1 MERADERRA
10 LSMNSRLLIDAF
22 VRQTMVLIAQV
33 ATTAGVR
40 TPLAHVANQ
49 VFLDL
54 TQALEQQ
61 GLGRKVVA
69 DMFGLALRSYQQ
81 KVDRLGESASTR
93 GVTLWEAI
101 HSYLL
106 ERDVVSRA
114 ELQKRFSR
122 DDPASVAGILRD
134 LVESG
139 LVYKTGRGETTVYRI
154 APSDDLQRALAVG
167 PDETAAA
174 CTWAAIYRQG
184 PLSRQQ
190 LLEALP
196 LEGAVLD
203 QALATLLQDGRI
215 EREDGAGG
223 ARYSSQRM
231 LLPLGETAGWE
242 ASVLDHYHSVVG
254 ALCAKLRNGQ
264 TRALPSDQL
273 GGSTFTY
280 DVWPGHPNEERVLAL
295 LSEHRRTLAALWD
308 AVNQHSE
315 ERGKPDAF
323 TRVTFYC
330 GQLVTRE
337 GVGTDADETEA

>member
-1 MERADERRA
+1 
-10 LSMNSRLLIDAF
+10 MNSRLLVDAF

-49 VFLDL
+49 VFRDL
-54 TQALEQQ
+54 TTALEQQ

-81 KVDRLGESASTR
+81 KVDRLTESASAG

-101 HSYLL
+101 HRYLV
-106 ERDVVSRA
+106 ERNVVSRA
-114 ELQKRFSR
+114 DLLKRFVN

-139 LVYKTGRGETTVYRI
+139 LVYRTGRGDSLVYRI
-154 APSDDLQRALAVG
+154 APADDLQKALAG
-167 PDETAAA
+167 EPEATTA
-174 CTWAAIYRQG
+174 CTWAAIYRHG
-184 PLSRQQ
+184 PLSRAQ
-190 LLEALP
+190 LLERLP
-196 LEGAVLD
+196 LPEERID
-203 QALATLLQDGRI
+203 RALETLLSDGRI
-215 EREDGAGG
+215 ECTQATEGPLYG
-223 ARYSSQRM
+223 SQRM

-242 ASVLDHYHSVVG
+242 AAMLDHYTAVVA

-273 GGSTFTY
+273 GGSTFSF
-280 DVWPGHPNEERVLAL
+280 DIWSGHPQEQRVLSL
-295 LSEHRRTLAALWD
+295 LTEHRRILAALWD
-308 AVNQHSE
+308 EVTKIDD
-315 ERGKPDAF
+315 RDKPAAF

-337 GVGTDADETEA
+337 GAWPEELDTEG